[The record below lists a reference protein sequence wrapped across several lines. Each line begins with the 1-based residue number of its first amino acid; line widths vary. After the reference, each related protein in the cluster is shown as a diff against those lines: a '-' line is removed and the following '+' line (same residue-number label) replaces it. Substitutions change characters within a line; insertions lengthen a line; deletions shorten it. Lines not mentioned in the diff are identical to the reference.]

1 MARLAREHFML
12 FDFIIVGGGS
22 AGCVLANRLS
32 ANPKAQVAL
41 IEAGPDTPPENIPE
55 SIYGEGYL
63 PDYFSPTRYWTRLQ
77 VYRSAI
83 GNRSFEEVIRS
94 EKPERYEQARV
105 MGGGSSV
112 NAQIA
117 LRGLPSDY
125 DEWESMGA
133 SGWGWE
139 NCLPY
144 FKRLERDMDFDGE
157 YHNQDGPLP
166 IRRVFHDDWA
176 DFARAFRDALVE
188 NGLPYSEDC
197 HATFEDGCFPYPK
210 NNVYGRRVS
219 AAAAYLTNS
228 VRMRSNLHIFSEMEV
243 TDLLFEDSRA
253 TGVKVSTKETT
264 QEMRGN
270 EIIVSAGALHSP
282 AILMRAGIG
291 PSEHLREVGI
301 NVRVDRQGVG
311 ANLQDHPLVGLGVH
325 LRPEARLPPN
335 IKNPFLMYTRFSS
348 GMEGCPKGDMKMSLG
363 NRFDQS
369 AVGHQFAAIRVG
381 PDKAYSRGHV
391 RLRPSAVKDEPL
403 VMFNLLS
410 DPRDMQRMVG
420 GIKFAY
426 RMLSSKTVAPTVY
439 SVFAG
444 AYTEWIR
451 RLSSPVPHMRA
462 ITKVGS
468 MLLDLSSV
476 TRKPLMMMAEPRKFA
491 IARMMKDDKAIEEFA
506 HATVLGNWHAV
517 GTCRMGSK
525 SDKGAVVDSAGRVL
539 GVSGLRVVDASIMP
553 SVPCANTNL
562 TTLMLAEKMSDSISD
577 K

>member
-1 MARLAREHFML
+1 MK
-12 FDFIIVGGGS
+12 FDYVIVGGGS
-22 AGCVLANRLS
+22 AGCVLANRLTS
-32 ANPKAQVAL
+32 NPRAQVAL
-41 IEAGPDTPPENIPE
+41 VEAGPDTPPENIPE

-83 GNRSFEEVIRS
+83 GNRSVDDLLRE

-112 NAQIA
+112 NGQIA

-125 DEWESMGA
+125 DEWEAMGA

-157 YHNQDGPLP
+157 YHSKDGPLP
-166 IRRVFHDDWA
+166 IRRVFHADWA

-188 NGLPYSEDC
+188 SGLPYSDDC

-219 AAAAYLTNS
+219 AATAYLTNT
-228 VRMRSNLHIFSEMEV
+228 VRQRKNLHIFSDTEV
-243 TDLLFEDSRA
+243 AELLFEGSRA
-253 TGVKVSTKETT
+253 NGVKVISRGKFDEIP
-264 QEMRGN
+264 GN

-291 PSEHLREVGI
+291 PADHLKEMGIEV
-301 NVRVDRQGVG
+301 RADRPGVG
-311 ANLQDHPLVGLGVH
+311 SNLQDHPLVGLGVH
-325 LRPEARLPPN
+325 LRPEARLPPH

-381 PDKAYSRGHV
+381 PDKAYSRGYIK
-391 RLRPSAVKDEPL
+391 LATSKPGDEPI

-410 DPRDMQRMVG
+410 DPRDMQRMIG
-420 GIKFAY
+420 GIKFAHKILTSELVS
-426 RMLSSKTVAPTVY
+426 RTIY
-439 SVFAG
+439 SIFAG

-451 RLSSPVPHMRA
+451 RLSSSAPHMRA
-462 ITKVGS
+462 ITKIGS
-468 MLLDLSSV
+468 MLLDLGEV
-476 TRKPLMMMAEPRKFA
+476 TRKPLMMIAEPRQFA
-491 IARMMKDDKAIEEFA
+491 IAKMIRDDKVIEEFA
-506 HATVLGNWHAV
+506 RTTVLGNWHAV
-517 GTCRMGSK
+517 GTCRMGSAA
-525 SDKGAVVDSAGRVL
+525 DKGAVVDANGCVL

-562 TTLMLAEKMSDSISD
+562 TTLMLAEKMSDHIAKS
-577 K
+577 

>member
-1 MARLAREHFML
+1 ML
-12 FDFIIVGGGS
+12 FDYVIVGGGS

-32 ANPKAQVAL
+32 ANPNTKVAL

-63 PDYFSPTRYWTRLQ
+63 PDYFSPARYWTRLK

-83 GNRSFEEVIRS
+83 GNRSMEEVVRD
-94 EKPERYEQARV
+94 ETPERYEQARV

-125 DEWESMGA
+125 NEWEAMGA

-157 YHNQDGPLP
+157 YHNKDGPLP
-166 IRRVFHDDWA
+166 IRRVFDGDWA
-176 DFARAFRDALVE
+176 GFARAFRDALVE
-188 NGLPYSEDC
+188 SGLPYSADC

-219 AAAAYLTNS
+219 AATAYLTNT
-228 VRMRSNLHIFSEMEV
+228 VRARSNLHVFSGTEV
-243 TDLLFEDSRA
+243 TGLLFAEGNRVK
-253 TGVKVSTKETT
+253 GVKAFRNGTT
-264 QEMRGN
+264 EDVLGN
-270 EIIVSAGALHSP
+270 ETIVSAGALHSP

-291 PSEHLREVGI
+291 PADHLREVGI
-301 NVRVDRQGVG
+301 NVRADRPGVG
-311 ANLQDHPLVGLGVH
+311 SNLQDHPLVGLGVH
-325 LRPEARLPPN
+325 LRPDARLQPN
-335 IKNPFLMYTRFSS
+335 IRNPFLMYTRFSS
-348 GMEGCPKGDMKMSLG
+348 GMDGCPKGDMKMSLG

-391 RLRPSAVKDEPL
+391 RLNGAALTDEPI

-410 DPRDMQRMVG
+410 DPRDMQRMID

-426 RMLSSKTVAPTVY
+426 NILTSKLVSGTVH

-444 AYTEWIR
+444 AYTAWIR
-451 RLSSPVPHMRA
+451 RLSSPAPHMRA

-468 MLLDLSSV
+468 MLLDAGAI
-476 TRKPLMMMAEPRKFA
+476 TRKPLMMIAEPRKFA
-491 IARMMKDDKAIEEFA
+491 IAKMIKDDKAIEAFA
-506 HATVLGNWHAV
+506 RATVLGNWHAV
-517 GTCRMGSK
+517 GTCRMGRSN
-525 SDKGAVVDSAGRVL
+525 DKGAVVDSNGRVL
-539 GVSGLRVVDASIMP
+539 GVSGLRVADASIMP

-562 TTLMLAEKMSDSISD
+562 TTLMLAERMSDLIL
-577 K
+577 KG